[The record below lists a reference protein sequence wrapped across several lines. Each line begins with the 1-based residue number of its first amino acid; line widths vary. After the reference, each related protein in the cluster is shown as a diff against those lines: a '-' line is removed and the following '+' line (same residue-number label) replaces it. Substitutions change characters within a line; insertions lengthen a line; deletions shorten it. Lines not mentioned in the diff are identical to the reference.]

1 MDACKAKQAQVKFV
15 EKSKAKTP
23 ACDAEDEDGDDKEL
37 GASVTTGRLKPKRV
51 GVNGKGET
59 LKGFSEITFRKI
71 LFRKSFSI
79 GVPVIQKLECNI
91 RLAGMMGVQYGFAV
105 DEKTLMVAMAQAT
118 PLINIAFHFSAFGK
132 AGPFAGGLI
141 TKLTLADIALPV
153 NAVIAPLALSMGY
166 DISWKVKALIADIK
180 AYVRGPGM
188 RCKNKAGRDPGGRWL
203 VKHKDRKK
211 RIFIRGGRSKGKS
224 KGKERGKRRMVLLS
238 EDMGSETGNLQLS
251 YPGISDKLNPTP
263 AKALGMEYKYA
274 VEHSNTGKTRLGEST
289 KFIGGLKKLA
299 SNLAMPCLTTPCN
312 LWWVPKICGIK
323 CGIGKGCKIM
333 KGEIAVPSLYKWPG
347 ITKGGSIITK
357 NQKCVKPPPP
367 QKPPAAASS
376 DDDDDEDED
385 EDGDGDDKRKG
396 IKKED

>member
-1 MDACKAKQAQVKFV
+1 
-15 EKSKAKTP
+15 
-23 ACDAEDEDGDDKEL
+23 
-37 GASVTTGRLKPKRV
+37 
-51 GVNGKGET
+51 
-59 LKGFSEITFRKI
+59 
-71 LFRKSFSI
+71 
-79 GVPVIQKLECNI
+79 
-91 RLAGMMGVQYGFAV
+91 
-105 DEKTLMVAMAQAT
+105 
-118 PLINIAFHFSAFGK
+118 
-132 AGPFAGGLI
+132 
-141 TKLTLADIALPV
+141 
-153 NAVIAPLALSMGY
+153 
-166 DISWKVKALIADIK
+166 
-180 AYVRGPGM
+180 
-188 RCKNKAGRDPGGRWL
+188 
-203 VKHKDRKK
+203 
-211 RIFIRGGRSKGKS
+211 
-224 KGKERGKRRMVLLS
+224 MVLLS
-238 EDMGSETGNLQLS
+238 EGMGSETGDLHLS

-289 KFIGGLKKLA
+289 KFIGGLSKLA

-312 LWWVPKICGIK
+312 LWWVPKICGFK

-376 DDDDDEDED
+376 DDDDDD